1 MHSVKNN
8 STDNQQTIKLIK
20 HAETGH
26 AYRYQSNFTFAHPPL
41 VNIPYHRKT
50 YHCYHIPGNLFS
62 EVFKNFRSYAKIV
75 PCIRICNRNVTITLT
90 YLPAKYC
97 PAICFGFEYA
107 ETVAIK
113 KIAILVKMKRL
124 LSNLTFQVII
134 AIILGVI
141 TGILFKDFAPTAQI
155 ISKTFINMIT
165 MLIAPIIFFT
175 IVLGIANMQDMKK
188 VGRVG
193 GKALLYFEIVT
204 SFALIIGITVANVLK
219 PGANFTNHPVV
230 AGNASKIAEYQKA
243 AADMHWGDFI
253 AHIVPPNVV
262 DAFAKGDILQILFFA
277 ILFGYGLSKLGE
289 SGKPVIDGI
298 DKLSKVFFNIMKV
311 VMMLAPLGAFAGMA
325 YTVGTYGI
333 ATLRPMANLMGA
345 IYLTMFLFIFVVLNI
360 ICRIYKFSLWHYLKF
375 IKEEILIVLG
385 TSSSESALPS
395 MMLKMEKFGCSK
407 SVVGLVIPTGYSF
420 NLDGTTIYMSMSIIF
435 LAQVFHIPLTL
446 GQQLVIIGILMLT
459 SKGAAAVTGGGF
471 IVLTSTLAA
480 IKIIPIEG
488 VAILLG
494 VDRFMSE
501 ARAITNLIGNG
512 IATIVIAKSEGEFV
526 EHGD

>member
-1 MHSVKNN
+1 
-8 STDNQQTIKLIK
+8 
-20 HAETGH
+20 
-26 AYRYQSNFTFAHPPL
+26 
-41 VNIPYHRKT
+41 
-50 YHCYHIPGNLFS
+50 
-62 EVFKNFRSYAKIV
+62 
-75 PCIRICNRNVTITLT
+75 
-90 YLPAKYC
+90 
-97 PAICFGFEYA
+97 
-107 ETVAIK
+107 
-113 KIAILVKMKRL
+113 
-124 LSNLTFQVII
+124 
-134 AIILGVI
+134 
-141 TGILFKDFAPTAQI
+141 
-155 ISKTFINMIT
+155 
-165 MLIAPIIFFT
+165 
-175 IVLGIANMQDMKK
+175 
-188 VGRVG
+188 
-193 GKALLYFEIVT
+193 
-204 SFALIIGITVANVLK
+204 
-219 PGANFTNHPVV
+219 V